1 MKKVV
6 DKSTTQYEHLEENLH
21 KQKELNLKKLDLEF
35 ALIQKMIDNR
45 KSALKEKI
53 TQIYDSIILENSKI
67 VKGYK
72 AILNWISYL
81 SGAEG
86 EKNIDVIKFV
96 HRFDDILNK
105 LQEIDLVYRD
115 DHNL

>member
-72 AILNWISYL
+72 AILNRISYL